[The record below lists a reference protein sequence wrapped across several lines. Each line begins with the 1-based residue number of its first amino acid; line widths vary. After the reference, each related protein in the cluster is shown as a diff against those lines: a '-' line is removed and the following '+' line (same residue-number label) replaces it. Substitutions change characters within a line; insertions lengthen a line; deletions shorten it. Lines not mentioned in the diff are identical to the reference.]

1 MEIKKVEIEDKEQ
14 IVELLMQMQGLHCK
28 NRPDIF
34 KKVTQKEVESEVI
47 EVLESK
53 ERKMIVAVKDKE
65 KVCGLVIFRIK
76 EVENHINLK
85 NAKILYV
92 GKIVVD
98 KKCQRQGVGTLLM
111 QEINKIAKEL
121 KCSRMELSCWSFN
134 KEAIEFYK
142 AQGMKVQRLNM
153 EIGVI
158 KDDL

>member
-1 MEIKKVEIEDKEQ
+1 MEIREARIEDKKEL
-14 IVELLMQMQGLHCK
+14 IELLIQAQELHCK

-34 KKVTQKEVESEVI
+34 KKTTKKEVESEVI

-53 ERKMIVAVKDKE
+53 ERKMIVAVNDKE

-76 EVENHINLK
+76 EVENHINLE

-98 KKCQRQGVGTLLM
+98 KKCQRQGVGTLLI
-111 QEINKIAKEL
+111 QEINKIARKL
-121 KCSRMELSCWSFN
+121 NCNRIELSCWSFN

-142 AQGMKVQRLNM
+142 AQGMNIQRLNM
-153 EIGVI
+153 EIEVGG
-158 KDDL
+158 

>member
-1 MEIKKVEIEDKEQ
+1 MQIREAKIEDKKELL
-14 IVELLMQMQGLHCK
+14 ELLMQAQELHCK

-34 KKVTQKEVESEVI
+34 KKVTKKEVESEVI

-53 ERKMIVAVKDKE
+53 ERKMIVAVNDKE
-65 KVCGLVIFRIK
+65 MACGLVIFRIK

-111 QEINKIAKEL
+111 QEMNKIAKEL
-121 KCSRMELSCWSFN
+121 KCNRMELSWWSFN
-134 KEAIEFYK
+134 KKAIEFYESC
-142 AQGMKVQRLNM
+142 GMKVQRLNM
-153 EIGVI
+153 EMEVGGW
-158 KDDL
+158 L

>member
-1 MEIKKVEIEDKEQ
+1 MKIRQAKIEDKNDLIEILIQ
-14 IVELLMQMQGLHCK
+14 VQELHCK
-28 NRPDIF
+28 NREDIF
-34 KKVTQKEVESEVI
+34 KKVTKQEVESEVI
-47 EVLESK
+47 EVED
-53 ERKMIVAVKDKE
+53 RKMIVAANDKD

-76 EVENHINLK
+76 EVENHINLE

-98 KKCQRQGVGTLLM
+98 KKCQRQGVGTLLI
-111 QEINKIAKEL
+111 QEINKIARKL
-121 KCSRMELSCWSFN
+121 NCNRIELSCWSFN

>member
-1 MEIKKVEIEDKEQ
+1 MQIRQAKIEDKKEL
-14 IVELLMQMQGLHCK
+14 IELLMQVQELHCK
-28 NRPDIF
+28 NSPDIF
-34 KKVTQKEVESEVI
+34 KKVTKQDVESEVI
-47 EVLESK
+47 EVLES
-53 ERKMIVAVKDKE
+53 EEIKMIVAVNDKE
-65 KVCGLVIFRIK
+65 MACGLVIFRIK

-98 KKCQRQGVGTLLM
+98 KKCQRQGVGRLLI

-153 EIGVI
+153 EMEVGG
-158 KDDL
+158 

>member
-1 MEIKKVEIEDKEQ
+1 MKIREARIEDKK
-14 IVELLMQMQGLHCK
+14 ELIEMLMQAQELHCK

-34 KKVTQKEVESEVI
+34 KKVTKQDVESEVI

-53 ERKMIVAVKDKE
+53 EGKMIVAVNDKE

-98 KKCQRQGVGTLLM
+98 KNVKD
-111 QEINKIAKEL
+111 
-121 KCSRMELSCWSFN
+121 
-134 KEAIEFYK
+134 
-142 AQGMKVQRLNM
+142 KVL
-153 EIGVI
+153 EHY
-158 KDDL
+158 

>member
-1 MEIKKVEIEDKEQ
+1 MKIREAKIEDKKEL
-14 IVELLMQMQGLHCK
+14 IELLMQAQELHCK

-53 ERKMIVAVKDKE
+53 ERKMIVAVNDKE
-65 KVCGLVIFRIK
+65 MACGLVIFRIK

-111 QEINKIAKEL
+111 QEINKVVKEL
-121 KCSRMELSCWSFN
+121 NCNRIELSCWSFN
-134 KEAIEFYK
+134 KKAIEFYE
-142 AQGMKVQRLNM
+142 ACGMKVQRLNM
-153 EIGVI
+153 EIEVGG
-158 KDDL
+158 

>member
-1 MEIKKVEIEDKEQ
+1 MIWKLEEQ
-14 IVELLMQMQGLHCK
+14 ELHCK
-28 NRPDIF
+28 NSPDIF
-34 KKVTQKEVESEVI
+34 KKVTKQDVESEVI

-53 ERKMIVAVKDKE
+53 EGKMIVAVNDKE

-98 KKCQRQGVGTLLM
+98 KKCQIKGVGTLLM
-111 QEINKIAKEL
+111 QEMNKIAKEL
-121 KCSRMELSCWSFN
+121 KCNRMELSCWSFN

-153 EIGVI
+153 EIGI
-158 KDDL
+158 RSDKR

>member
-1 MEIKKVEIEDKEQ
+1 MKIREAKIEDKKEL
-14 IVELLMQMQGLHCK
+14 IELLMQAQELHCI

-34 KKVTQKEVESEVI
+34 KKVTKKEVESEVI

-53 ERKMIVAVKDKE
+53 KRKMIIAVNDKE
-65 KVCGLVIFRIK
+65 MACGLVIFRIK

-111 QEINKIAKEL
+111 QEINKVAKGL
-121 KCSRMELSCWSFN
+121 KCNRMELSCWSFN
-134 KEAIEFYK
+134 KKAIEFYESC
-142 AQGMKVQRLNM
+142 GMKVQRLNM
-153 EIGVI
+153 EIEVGG
-158 KDDL
+158 

>member
-1 MEIKKVEIEDKEQ
+1 MQIRQAKIEDKKEL
-14 IVELLMQMQGLHCK
+14 IELLMQAQELHCK

-34 KKVTQKEVESEVI
+34 KKVTKQDVESEVI
-47 EVLESK
+47 QVLES
-53 ERKMIVAVKDKE
+53 EDRKMIIAVYDKE

-111 QEINKIAKEL
+111 QEINKFAKEL
-121 KCSRMELSCWSFN
+121 KCNRMELSCWSFN

-142 AQGMKVQRLNM
+142 SQGMNIQRLNM
-153 EIGVI
+153 EIEVGG
-158 KDDL
+158 

>member
-1 MEIKKVEIEDKEQ
+1 MQIREARIEDKKEL
-14 IVELLMQMQGLHCK
+14 IELLMQAQELHCK

-34 KKVTQKEVESEVI
+34 KQITKKEVESEVA
-47 EVLESK
+47 EVLESQ
-53 ERKMIVAVKDKE
+53 ERKMIVAVNDKE

-98 KKCQRQGVGTLLM
+98 KKCQRQGIGTLLM
-111 QEINKIAKEL
+111 QEMNKIAKEL
-121 KCSRMELSCWSFN
+121 KCNRMELSCWSFN

>member
-1 MEIKKVEIEDKEQ
+1 MKIRQAKIEDKNDLIEILIQ
-14 IVELLMQMQGLHCK
+14 VQELHCK
-28 NRPDIF
+28 NREDIF
-34 KKVTQKEVESEVI
+34 KKVTKQEVESEVI
-47 EVLESK
+47 EVED
-53 ERKMIVAVKDKE
+53 RKMIVAANDKD

-111 QEINKIAKEL
+111 QEINKIARKL
-121 KCSRMELSCWSFN
+121 NCNRIELSCWSFN

-142 AQGMKVQRLNM
+142 AQGMNIQRLNM
-153 EIGVI
+153 EIEVGG
-158 KDDL
+158 

>member
-1 MEIKKVEIEDKEQ
+1 MQIREAKIEDKKEL
-14 IVELLMQMQGLHCK
+14 IELLMQAQELHCK

-47 EVLESK
+47 EVLESE
-53 ERKMIVAVKDKE
+53 ERKMIVAVNEKG
-65 KVCGLVIFRIK
+65 KVCGLVIFKIK
-76 EVENHINLK
+76 EVENHTNLK

-98 KKCQRQGVGTLLM
+98 KKCQRQGVGRLLI

-153 EIGVI
+153 EIGVGG
-158 KDDL
+158 

>member
-1 MEIKKVEIEDKEQ
+1 MKIREARIEDKKEL
-14 IVELLMQMQGLHCK
+14 IELLMQAQELHCK

-34 KKVTQKEVESEVI
+34 KKVTKQDVESEVI
-47 EVLESK
+47 QVLES
-53 ERKMIVAVKDKE
+53 EDRKMIIAVNDKE

-111 QEINKIAKEL
+111 QEINKFAKKL
-121 KCSRMELSCWSFN
+121 KCNRMELSCWSFN

-153 EIGVI
+153 EMEVGG
-158 KDDL
+158 

>member
-1 MEIKKVEIEDKEQ
+1 MKIREAKIEDKKEL
-14 IVELLMQMQGLHCK
+14 IELLMQAQELHCK

-34 KKVTQKEVESEVI
+34 KKVTKKEVESEVI

-53 ERKMIVAVKDKE
+53 ERKMIVAVNDKE
-65 KVCGLVIFRIK
+65 MACGLVIFRIK

-111 QEINKIAKEL
+111 QEINKVAKEL
-121 KCSRMELSCWSFN
+121 NCNRIELSCWSFN
-134 KEAIEFYK
+134 KKAIEFYESC
-142 AQGMKVQRLNM
+142 GMKVQRLNM
-153 EIGVI
+153 EIEVGG
-158 KDDL
+158 

>member
-1 MEIKKVEIEDKEQ
+1 MQIRQAKIEDKKEL
-14 IVELLMQMQGLHCK
+14 IELLMQAQELHCK

-34 KKVTQKEVESEVI
+34 KKVTKQDVESEVI
-47 EVLESK
+47 QVLES
-53 ERKMIVAVKDKE
+53 EDRKMIIAVNDKE

-111 QEINKIAKEL
+111 QEINKFAKEL
-121 KCSRMELSCWSFN
+121 KCNRMELSCWSFN

-142 AQGMKVQRLNM
+142 SQGMNIQRLNM
-153 EIGVI
+153 EIEVGG
-158 KDDL
+158 

>member
-1 MEIKKVEIEDKEQ
+1 MQIREARIEDKKEL
-14 IVELLMQMQGLHCK
+14 IELLMQAQELHCK

-34 KKVTQKEVESEVI
+34 KKVTKKEVESEVI

-53 ERKMIVAVKDKE
+53 ERKMIVAVNDKE
-65 KVCGLVIFRIK
+65 MACGLVIFRIK

-111 QEINKIAKEL
+111 QEINKVAKEL
-121 KCSRMELSCWSFN
+121 NCNRIELSCWSFN
-134 KEAIEFYK
+134 KKAIEFYE
-142 AQGMKVQRLNM
+142 ACGMKVQRLNM
-153 EIGVI
+153 EIEVGGW
-158 KDDL
+158 L

>member
-1 MEIKKVEIEDKEQ
+1 MEIREARIEDKKEL
-14 IVELLMQMQGLHCK
+14 IELLIQAQELHCK

-34 KKVTQKEVESEVI
+34 KKTTKKEVESEVI

-53 ERKMIVAVKDKE
+53 ERKMIVAVNDKE
-65 KVCGLVIFRIK
+65 MACGLVIFRIK

-111 QEINKIAKEL
+111 QEINKVAKGL
-121 KCSRMELSCWSFN
+121 KCNRMELSCWSFN
-134 KEAIEFYK
+134 KKAIEFYESC
-142 AQGMKVQRLNM
+142 GMKVQRLNM
-153 EIGVI
+153 EIEVGG
-158 KDDL
+158 

>member
-1 MEIKKVEIEDKEQ
+1 MKIREARIEDKK
-14 IVELLMQMQGLHCK
+14 ELIEMLMQAQELHCK

-34 KKVTQKEVESEVI
+34 KKTNKKEVESEVI
-47 EVLESK
+47 EVLES
-53 ERKMIVAVKDKE
+53 EEIKMIVAVNDKE
-65 KVCGLVIFRIK
+65 MACGLVIFRIK

-98 KKCQRQGVGTLLM
+98 KKYQRQGVGRLLI

-153 EIGVI
+153 EMEVGG
-158 KDDL
+158 